1 MSAGS
6 KGKPSPFLILAVSR
20 GLAPEEVSENMR
32 GWFRRHKSG
41 SLHNKFERTPQGPA
55 SAEELREGTPQ
66 GTAPLEVESETAE
79 NLVDRTPEPEEPAD
93 DFSEAGIREALR
105 DVRDP
110 EIGRDLV
117 SLNMV
122 REVRI
127 EGSGVTVGVALTTG
141 GCPLKHRITT
151 DIRDRLMEIEGVEN
165 VEVDFGVMTD
175 TDRQNL
181 LTSLHGGPSELA
193 PAFKDESKTR
203 IIAVVSGKGGVGKST
218 VAVNLA
224 AALDR
229 AGHSVEILDAD
240 VHGSS
245 IPVMLGSLEKP
256 NVVGGVIFPIESE
269 TGLKFISMGNFVN
282 EGQAIIWRAPIVNKA
297 LTQLMRDVYWDEPDF
312 IIVDMPPGTGDVALT
327 IAQMIPKAEALVV
340 TTPQADAA
348 RVAVKAGKMAVQ
360 AHLKVVGVVENM
372 GYAECPDCGKE
383 LKIFGGDGGDRVAGE
398 LGSQVMSRIPILPDA
413 TGEPGNALFEEGS
426 APARAFDEAAASLA
440 ATKVR
445 RRIKVL

>member
-1 MSAGS
+1 
-6 KGKPSPFLILAVSR
+6 V
-20 GLAPEEVSENMR
+20 
-32 GWFRRHKSG
+32 
-41 SLHNKFERTPQGPA
+41 
-55 SAEELREGTPQ
+55 EG
-66 GTAPLEVESETAE
+66 ETASE
-79 NLVDRTPEPEEPAD
+79 LVDRTMEPEGPAD
-93 DFSEAGIREALR
+93 GFSEAGIREALR

-122 REVRI
+122 REI
-127 EGSGVTVGVALTTG
+127 EIQGSGVKVGIALTTA

-151 DIRDRLMEIEGVEN
+151 DIKDRLAMVEGVEN
-165 VEVDFGVMTD
+165 VEVDFGVMSD
-175 TDRQNL
+175 DDRQNL
-181 LTSLHGGPSELA
+181 MTSLHGGPSELA
-193 PAFKDESKTR
+193 PAFRDESKTR

-245 IPVMLGSLEKP
+245 IPVMLGSMEKP
-256 NVVGGVIFPIESE
+256 NVVGGVIFPIESAQ
-269 TGLKFISMGNFVN
+269 GLKFISMGNFVN

-327 IAQMIPKAEALVV
+327 VAQMIPKAEALVV

-360 AHLKVVGVVENM
+360 AHLKVAGVVENM
-372 GYAECPDCGKE
+372 GHAVCPCCGE
-383 LKIFGGDGGDRVAGE
+383 EMRIFGGDGGDRVAGE
-398 LGSQVMSRIPILPDA
+398 LDSRVMGRIPILPDA
-413 TGEPGNALFEEGS
+413 TGEPGNALFEGDT
-426 APARAFDEAAASLA
+426 APARAFDEIAASLA

>member
-1 MSAGS
+1 M
-6 KGKPSPFLILAVSR
+6 VD
-20 GLAPEEVSENMR
+20 
-32 GWFRRHKSG
+32 WFRRRAGNTRPPAEASG
-41 SLHNKFERTPQGPA
+41 TGALDVSG
-55 SAEELREGTPQ
+55 
-66 GTAPLEVESETAE
+66 ETADE
-79 NLVDRTPEPEEPAD
+79 LVDRTPEPQEPAD
-93 DFSEAGIREALR
+93 GFSEAGIREALR

-117 SLNMV
+117 SLNMI
-122 REVRI
+122 RNI
-127 EGSGVTVGVALTTG
+127 DIQGSGVTVGVALTTA
-141 GCPLKHRITT
+141 GCPMKHRITT
-151 DIRDRLMEIEGVEN
+151 DVRDRVMMIEGVES

-175 TDRQNL
+175 DDRQNL
-181 LTSLHGGPSELA
+181 MTSLHGGPSELA
-193 PAFKDESKTR
+193 PAFRDESKTR

-229 AGHSVEILDAD
+229 AGKSVEILDAD

-245 IPVMLGSLEKP
+245 IPVMLGSTEKP

-327 IAQMIPKAEALVV
+327 VAQMIPKAEALVV

-360 AHLKVVGVVENM
+360 AHLKLAGVVENM

-383 LKIFGGDGGDRVAGE
+383 LRIFGGDGGDRVAGE
-398 LGSQVMSRIPILPDA
+398 LGSQVMGRIPILPDA
-413 TGEPGNALFEEGS
+413 SGEPGRSLFDVDS
-426 APARAFDEAAASLA
+426 PPARAFDEIAAALA

>member
-1 MSAGS
+1 M
-6 KGKPSPFLILAVSR
+6 VD
-20 GLAPEEVSENMR
+20 
-32 GWFRRHKSG
+32 WFRRRGGGDEVSASDTSKAGG
-41 SLHNKFERTPQGPA
+41 SSNDAPAPPERQ
-55 SAEELREGTPQ
+55 
-66 GTAPLEVESETAE
+66 
-79 NLVDRTPEPEEPAD
+79 PAD
-93 DFSEAGIREALR
+93 GLSEAGIREALR

-110 EIGRDLV
+110 EIGRDLI

-122 REVRI
+122 RGVEIRGSTVEVGI
-127 EGSGVTVGVALTTG
+127 ALTTA
-141 GCPLKHRITT
+141 GCPMKHRITN
-151 DIRDRLMEIEGVEN
+151 DVRDRLVMIEGVEN

-175 TDRQNL
+175 DDRQNL
-181 LTSLHGGPSELA
+181 MTSLHGGPSELA
-193 PAFKDESKTR
+193 PAFRDESKTR

-245 IPVMLGSLEKP
+245 IPVMLGSTEKP
-256 NVVGGVIFPIESE
+256 NVVGGVIFPIESH

-327 IAQMIPKAEALVV
+327 VAQMIPKAEALVV

-372 GYAECPDCGKE
+372 AYAECPDCGKE
-383 LKIFGGDGGDRVAGE
+383 LKIFGGDGGERVAGE
-398 LGSQVMSRIPILPDA
+398 LDSKILGRIPILPDA
-413 TGEPGNALFEEGS
+413 SGEPGRSLFEEGT
-426 APARAFDEAAASLA
+426 APARAFEEIAASLA

-445 RRIKVL
+445 KRIKVL

>member
-1 MSAGS
+1 M
-6 KGKPSPFLILAVSR
+6 V
-20 GLAPEEVSENMR
+20 E
-32 GWFRRHKSG
+32 WFRRRKSSNSRG
-41 SLHNKFERTPQGPA
+41 KPEQAAREAA
-55 SAEELREGTPQ
+55 STG
-66 GTAPLEVESETAE
+66 EVRGETLQEDASFKTETAE
-79 NLVDRTPEPEEPAD
+79 NLVDRTPKPEEPVD
-93 DFSEAGIREALR
+93 GFSEAGIREALR

-127 EGSGVTVGVALTTG
+127 EGSSVTVGIALTTA

-151 DIRDRLMEIEGVEN
+151 DIRDRLMMIEGVEH
-165 VEVDFGVMTD
+165 VEVDFGVMSD
-175 TDRQNL
+175 ADRQNL

-229 AGHSVEILDAD
+229 AGHAVSVLDAD

-256 NVVGGVIFPIESE
+256 NVVGGVIFPIESPQ
-269 TGLKFISMGNFVN
+269 GLKFISMGNFVN
-282 EGQAIIWRAPIVNKA
+282 EGQAVIWRAPIVNKA

-327 IAQMIPKAEALVV
+327 VAQLIPKAEALVV

-360 AHLKVVGVVENM
+360 AHLSLVGVVENM

-398 LGSQVMSRIPILPDA
+398 LGTSVLGRIPIIPD
-413 TGEPGNALFEEGS
+413 TSGEPGRSLFAEGT
-426 APARAFDEAAASLA
+426 APARAFDEIAQTIARA
-440 ATKVR
+440 KIR
-445 RRIKVL
+445 RRLKVL

>member
-1 MSAGS
+1 M
-6 KGKPSPFLILAVSR
+6 VD
-20 GLAPEEVSENMR
+20 
-32 GWFRRHKSG
+32 WFRRRSG
-41 SLHNKFERTPQGPA
+41 GGESPA
-55 SAEELREGTPQ
+55 NGQAGLDVEG
-66 GTAPLEVESETAE
+66 ETASE
-79 NLVDRTPEPEEPAD
+79 LVDRTSEPEAPAD
-93 DFSEAGIREALR
+93 GFSEAGIREALR

-122 REVRI
+122 RGI
-127 EGSGVTVGVALTTG
+127 EIRGSGVKVGVALTTA
-141 GCPLKHRITT
+141 GCPLKHRIMT
-151 DIRDRLMEIEGVEN
+151 DVKDRLMMIEGVES

-175 TDRQNL
+175 DDRQNL
-181 LTSLHGGPSELA
+181 MTSLHGGPSELA
-193 PAFKDESKTR
+193 PAFRDESKTR

-245 IPVMLGSLEKP
+245 IPVMLGSTEKP
-256 NVVGGVIFPIESE
+256 NVVGGVIFPIESSQ
-269 TGLKFISMGNFVN
+269 GLKFISMGNFVN

-327 IAQMIPKAEALVV
+327 VAQMIPKAEALVV

-360 AHLKVVGVVENM
+360 AHLKVAGVVENM
-372 GYAECPDCGKE
+372 GHAVCPCCGE
-383 LKIFGGDGGDRVAGE
+383 EMRIFGGDGGDRVAAE
-398 LGSQVMSRIPILPDA
+398 LDSRVMGRIPILPDA
-413 TGEPGNALFEEGS
+413 TGEPGNALFDEDS
-426 APARAFDEAAASLA
+426 APARAFDEIAAHLA

>member
-1 MSAGS
+1 M
-6 KGKPSPFLILAVSR
+6 V
-20 GLAPEEVSENMR
+20 E
-32 GWFRRHKSG
+32 WFRRRKSSNSRG
-41 SLHNKFERTPQGPA
+41 KPEQAAPEAA
-55 SAEELREGTPQ
+55 STG
-66 GTAPLEVESETAE
+66 EVRGETLQEDASFKTETAE
-79 NLVDRTPEPEEPAD
+79 NLVDRTPKPEEPAD
-93 DFSEAGIREALR
+93 GFSEAGIREALR

-127 EGSGVTVGVALTTG
+127 EGSSVTVGIALTTA

-151 DIRDRLMEIEGVEN
+151 DIRDRLMMIEGVEH
-165 VEVDFGVMTD
+165 VEVDFGVMSD
-175 TDRQNL
+175 ADRQNL

-229 AGHSVEILDAD
+229 AGHAVSVLDAD

-256 NVVGGVIFPIESE
+256 NVVGGVIFPIESPQ
-269 TGLKFISMGNFVN
+269 GLKFISMGNFVN
-282 EGQAIIWRAPIVNKA
+282 EGQAVIWRAPIVNKA

-327 IAQMIPKAEALVV
+327 VAQLIPKAEALVV

-360 AHLKVVGVVENM
+360 AHLSLVGVVENM

-383 LKIFGGDGGDRVAGE
+383 LEIFGGDGGDRVAGE
-398 LGSQVMSRIPILPDA
+398 LGTGVLGRIPIIPDA
-413 TGEPGNALFEEGS
+413 SGEPGRSLFAEGT
-426 APARAFDEAAASLA
+426 APARAFDEIAQTVARAKA
-440 ATKVR
+440 R
-445 RRIKVL
+445 RRLKVL

>member
-1 MSAGS
+1 MVDWFRKRTGKDGSAG
-6 KGKPSPFLILAVSR
+6 GGGEPARLDL
-20 GLAPEEVSENMR
+20 
-32 GWFRRHKSG
+32 
-41 SLHNKFERTPQGPA
+41 QG
-55 SAEELREGTPQ
+55 
-66 GTAPLEVESETAE
+66 ETAE
-79 NLVDRTPEPEEPAD
+79 NLVDRTPPPSEPAD
-93 DFSEAGIREALR
+93 GFSEAGVREALR

-110 EIGRDLV
+110 EIGRDLI
-117 SLNMV
+117 SLNMIRNV
-122 REVRI
+122 DI
-127 EGSGVTVGVALTTG
+127 QGAGVTVGVALTTA
-141 GCPLKHRITT
+141 GCPMKHRITT
-151 DIRDRLMEIEGVEN
+151 DIRDRLMEIEGVES

-175 TDRQNL
+175 DDRQNL
-181 LTSLHGGPSELA
+181 MTSLHGGPSELA
-193 PAFKDESKTR
+193 PAFRDESRTR

-229 AGHSVEILDAD
+229 AGKSVEILDAD

-245 IPVMLGSLEKP
+245 IPVMLGSTEKP

-327 IAQMIPKAEALVV
+327 VAQMIPKAEALVV

-360 AHLKVVGVVENM
+360 AHLKLAGVVENM
-372 GYAECPDCGKE
+372 GHAVCPCCGE
-383 LKIFGGDGGDRVAGE
+383 EIEIFGGDGGNQVAAE
-398 LGSQVMSRIPILPDA
+398 LGSTVTGRIPILPDA
-413 TGEPGNALFEEGS
+413 TGEPGNALFEEDS
-426 APARAFDEAAASLA
+426 APARAFDEIAAGLA

>member
-1 MSAGS
+1 M
-6 KGKPSPFLILAVSR
+6 V
-20 GLAPEEVSENMR
+20 N
-32 GWFRRHKSG
+32 WFRRSRDG
-41 SLHNKFERTPQGPA
+41 NLQGEHEQA
-55 SAEELREGTPQ
+55 SRKATSVGQAREEEHQAATS
-66 GTAPLEVESETAE
+66 LEVEPQTAE
-79 NLVDRTPEPEEPAD
+79 DLVDRTPEPEEPAD
-93 DFSEAGIREALR
+93 GFSEAGIREALR

-110 EIGRDLV
+110 EIGRDLI
-117 SLNMV
+117 SLNMI
-122 REVRI
+122 RNIII
-127 EGSGVTVGVALTTG
+127 EGGKVTVGVALTTA
-141 GCPLKHRITT
+141 GCPLKHRIMT
-151 DIRDRLMEIEGVEN
+151 DIRDRLVMIEGVKD

-224 AALDR
+224 GALDR

-256 NVVGGVIFPIESE
+256 NVVGGVIFPIESRS
-269 TGLKFISMGNFVN
+269 GLKFISMGNFVN

-372 GYAECPDCGKE
+372 SFAECPDCGKE
-383 LKIFGGDGGDRVAGE
+383 MRIFGGDGGQRVAGE
-398 LGSQVMSRIPILPDA
+398 LDSRVLGRVPILPDA
-413 TGEPGNALFEEGS
+413 TGEPGNALFAEDT
-426 APARAFDEAAASLA
+426 APTRAFDEIAQALA
-440 ATKVR
+440 QTKVR

>member
-1 MSAGS
+1 M
-6 KGKPSPFLILAVSR
+6 VD
-20 GLAPEEVSENMR
+20 
-32 GWFRRHKSG
+32 WFRRRAG
-41 SLHNKFERTPQGPA
+41 
-55 SAEELREGTPQ
+55 
-66 GTAPLEVESETAE
+66 
-79 NLVDRTPEPEEPAD
+79 EPEARESGVDGGSANGAQEPPGQPAD
-93 DFSEAGIREALR
+93 GLSEAGIREALR

-110 EIGRDLV
+110 EIGRDLI

-122 REVRI
+122 RGVEIRGSTVEVGI
-127 EGSGVTVGVALTTG
+127 SLTTA
-141 GCPLKHRITT
+141 GCPMKHRITT
-151 DIRDRLMEIEGVEN
+151 DVRDRLSMIEGVEN

-175 TDRQNL
+175 EDRQNL
-181 LTSLHGGPSELA
+181 MTSLHGGPSELA
-193 PAFKDESKTR
+193 PAFRDESKTR

-245 IPVMLGSLEKP
+245 IPVMLGSTEKP
-256 NVVGGVIFPIESE
+256 NVVGGVIFPIESY

-312 IIVDMPPGTGDVALT
+312 IVVDMPPGTGDVALT
-327 IAQMIPKAEALVV
+327 IAQMIPKAEVLVV

-372 GYAECPDCGKE
+372 AYAECPDCGKE
-383 LKIFGGDGGDRVAGE
+383 LKIFGGDGGERVAAE
-398 LGSQVMSRIPILPDA
+398 LDSKVLGRIPILPDA
-413 TGEPGNALFEEGS
+413 SGEPGRSLFEEGT
-426 APARAFDEAAASLA
+426 APARAFEEIAASLA

-445 RRIKVL
+445 KRIKVL

>member
-1 MSAGS
+1 MVDWLRRRANRDEHPQSEPEA
-6 KGKPSPFLILAVSR
+6 A
-20 GLAPEEVSENMR
+20 APNEEPTT
-32 GWFRRHKSG
+32 
-41 SLHNKFERTPQGPA
+41 FEGDTT
-55 SAEELREGTPQ
+55 ED
-66 GTAPLEVESETAE
+66 
-79 NLVDRTPEPEEPAD
+79 LVDRTPEPEEPAD
-93 DFSEAGIREALR
+93 GFSEAGIREALR

-110 EIGRDLV
+110 EIGRDLIA
-117 SLNMV
+117 LNMIRNV
-122 REVRI
+122 DI
-127 EGSGVTVGVALTTG
+127 EGGKVTVGVALTTS
-141 GCPLKHRITT
+141 GCPLKHRIMI
-151 DIRDRLMEIEGVEN
+151 DVRDRLMMIDGVED

-175 TDRQNL
+175 SDRQNL

-193 PAFKDESKTR
+193 PAFKDDSKTR

-256 NVVGGVIFPIESE
+256 NVVGGVIFPIESH

-312 IIVDMPPGTGDVALT
+312 IVVDMPPGTGDVALT

-348 RVAVKAGKMAVQ
+348 RVAAKAGRMAVQ

-372 GYAECPDCGKE
+372 SFAECPDCGKE
-383 LKIFGGDGGDRVAGE
+383 MRIFGGGGGERVAAE
-398 LGSQVMSRIPILPDA
+398 LESRVLGRVPILPDA
-413 TGEPGNALFEEGS
+413 TGEPGNALFAEDT
-426 APARAFDEAAASLA
+426 APTRAFDEIAQALA
-440 ATKVR
+440 QTKVR

>member
-1 MSAGS
+1 MGDWFRGR
-6 KGKPSPFLILAVSR
+6 GKNEFIEAKPEGGAQEEASPAATSP
-20 GLAPEEVSENMR
+20 PEE
-32 GWFRRHKSG
+32 
-41 SLHNKFERTPQGPA
+41 Q
-55 SAEELREGTPQ
+55 
-66 GTAPLEVESETAE
+66 
-79 NLVDRTPEPEEPAD
+79 PAD
-93 DFSEAGIREALR
+93 GFSEAGIREALR

-117 SLNMV
+117 SLNMI
-122 REVRI
+122 REIRI
-127 EGSGVTVGVALTTG
+127 EGPSVTVGVALTTA
-141 GCPLKHRITT
+141 GCPLKHRIST
-151 DIRDRLMEIEGVEN
+151 DVRDRLTMIEGVEQ
-165 VEVDFGVMTD
+165 VEVDFGVMSD
-175 TDRQNL
+175 ADRQNL

-256 NVVGGVIFPIESE
+256 NVVGGVIFPIESPQ
-269 TGLKFISMGNFVN
+269 GLKFISMGNFVN

-327 IAQMIPKAEALVV
+327 VAQMIPKAEALVV

-360 AHLKVVGVVENM
+360 AHLKIAGVVENM

-383 LKIFGGDGGDRVAGE
+383 MRIFGGDGGDRVAGE
-398 LGSQVMSRIPILPDA
+398 LGTRVLGRIPILPDA
-413 TGEPGNALFEEGS
+413 TGEPGNALFDEAT
-426 APARAFDEAAASLA
+426 APARAFDEIARSLA
-440 ATKVR
+440 QTKVR
-445 RRIKVL
+445 KRIKVL

>member
-1 MSAGS
+1 MVDWLRRRANRDEHPQSEPEA
-6 KGKPSPFLILAVSR
+6 A
-20 GLAPEEVSENMR
+20 APNEEPTT
-32 GWFRRHKSG
+32 
-41 SLHNKFERTPQGPA
+41 FEGDTT
-55 SAEELREGTPQ
+55 ED
-66 GTAPLEVESETAE
+66 
-79 NLVDRTPEPEEPAD
+79 LVDRTREPEVPAGG
-93 DFSEAGIREALR
+93 FSEAGIREALR

-110 EIGRDLV
+110 EIGRDLIA
-117 SLNMV
+117 LNMIRNV
-122 REVRI
+122 DI
-127 EGSGVTVGVALTTG
+127 EGGKVTVGVALTTS
-141 GCPLKHRITT
+141 GCPLKHRIMT
-151 DIRDRLMEIEGVEN
+151 DVRDRLMMIDGVED

-175 TDRQNL
+175 SDRQNL

-193 PAFKDESKTR
+193 PAFKDDSKTR

-256 NVVGGVIFPIESE
+256 NVVGGVIFPIESH

-312 IIVDMPPGTGDVALT
+312 IVVDMPPGTGDVALT
-327 IAQMIPKAEALVV
+327 IEQMIPKAEALVV

-348 RVAVKAGKMAVQ
+348 RVAAKAGRMAVQ

-372 GYAECPDCGKE
+372 SFAECPDCGKE
-383 LKIFGGDGGDRVAGE
+383 MRIFGGGGGERVAAE
-398 LGSQVMSRIPILPDA
+398 LESRVLGRVPILPDA
-413 TGEPGNALFEEGS
+413 TGEPGNALFAEDT
-426 APARAFDEAAASLA
+426 APTRAFDEIAQALA
-440 ATKVR
+440 QTKVR

>member
-1 MSAGS
+1 M
-6 KGKPSPFLILAVSR
+6 KVNK
-20 GLAPEEVSENMR
+20 
-32 GWFRRHKSG
+32 WTRR
-41 SLHNKFERTPQGPA
+41 NTN
-55 SAEELREGTPQ
+55 AEE
-66 GTAPLEVESETAE
+66 GTAPPKAAPDAGDGRDNNQPPDGL
-79 NLVDRTPEPEEPAD
+79 
-93 DFSEAGIREALR
+93 SEAGIREALR

-110 EIGRDLV
+110 EIGRDLI

-122 REVRI
+122 RGVKI
-127 EGSGVTVGVALTTG
+127 EGGNVVVGIALTTA
-141 GCPLKHRITT
+141 GCPMKHRITT
-151 DIRDRLMEIEGVEN
+151 DIKDRLSMIEGVGS

-175 TDRQNL
+175 EDRQNL
-181 LTSLHGGPSELA
+181 LTSLHGGPSEIA
-193 PAFKDESKTR
+193 PAFRDDSKTR

-224 AALDR
+224 AALQR

-245 IPVMLGSLEKP
+245 IPLMLGSTEKP
-256 NVVGGVIFPIESE
+256 NVVDGVIFPVESNA
-269 TGLKFISMGNFVN
+269 GLKFISMGNFVE

-327 IAQMIPKAEALVV
+327 VAQMIPKAEALVV

-360 AHLKVVGVVENM
+360 AHLKVAGVVENM
-372 GYAECPDCGKE
+372 SYATCPECGEE
-383 LKIFGGDGGDRVAGE
+383 LRIFGGDGGERVAGE
-398 LGSQVMSRIPILPDA
+398 LGSQVMGRIPIQPDA
-413 TGEPGNALFEEGS
+413 SGEPGRSLFEEGS
-426 APARAFDEAAASLA
+426 SPARAFEEIAASLA
-440 ATKVR
+440 AIKVR

>member
-1 MSAGS
+1 VIAGW
-6 KGKPSPFLILAVSR
+6 KCRRRLVN
-20 GLAPEEVSENMR
+20 VVD
-32 GWFRRHKSG
+32 WFRRRSG
-41 SLHNKFERTPQGPA
+41 SDEA
-55 SAEELREGTPQ
+55 SNGAAEVR
-66 GTAPLEVESETAE
+66 VETETAE
-79 NLVDRTPEPEEPAD
+79 ELVDRTPREEEPAD
-93 DFSEAGIREALR
+93 GFSEAGIREALR

-110 EIGRDLV
+110 EIGRDLI

-122 REVRI
+122 RGVKI
-127 EGSGVTVGVALTTG
+127 EGGNVVVGIALTTA
-141 GCPLKHRITT
+141 GCPMKHRITT
-151 DIRDRLMEIEGVEN
+151 DIKDRLSMIEGVGS

-175 TDRQNL
+175 EDRQNL
-181 LTSLHGGPSELA
+181 LTSLHGGPSEIA
-193 PAFKDESKTR
+193 PAFRDDSKTR

-224 AALDR
+224 AALQR
-229 AGHSVEILDAD
+229 TGHSVEILDAD

-245 IPVMLGSLEKP
+245 IPLMLGSTEKP
-256 NVVGGVIFPIESE
+256 NVVDGVIFPVESNA
-269 TGLKFISMGNFVN
+269 GLKFISMGNFVE

-327 IAQMIPKAEALVV
+327 VAQMIPKAEALVV

-360 AHLKVVGVVENM
+360 AHLKVAGVVENM
-372 GYAECPDCGKE
+372 SYATCPECGEE
-383 LKIFGGDGGDRVAGE
+383 LRIFGGDGGEQVSGE
-398 LGSQVMSRIPILPDA
+398 LGVNILGCIPILPDSS
-413 TGEPGNALFEEGS
+413 GEPGRSLFDPGS
-426 APARAFDEAAASLA
+426 SPARVFDEIATALA

>member
-1 MSAGS
+1 MVDWLRRRANRDEHPQSEPKA
-6 KGKPSPFLILAVSR
+6 A
-20 GLAPEEVSENMR
+20 APNEEPTT
-32 GWFRRHKSG
+32 
-41 SLHNKFERTPQGPA
+41 FEGD
-55 SAEELREGTPQ
+55 
-66 GTAPLEVESETAE
+66 TAE
-79 NLVDRTPEPEEPAD
+79 DLVDRTPEPEEPAD
-93 DFSEAGIREALR
+93 GFSEAGIREALR

-110 EIGRDLV
+110 EIGRDLIA
-117 SLNMV
+117 LNMIRNV
-122 REVRI
+122 DI
-127 EGSGVTVGVALTTG
+127 EGGKVTVGVALTTS
-141 GCPLKHRITT
+141 GCPLKHRIMT
-151 DIRDRLMEIEGVEN
+151 DVRDRLMMIDGVED

-175 TDRQNL
+175 SDRQNL

-193 PAFKDESKTR
+193 PAFKDDSKTR

-256 NVVGGVIFPIESE
+256 NVVGGVIFPIESH

-312 IIVDMPPGTGDVALT
+312 IVVDMPPGTGDVALT

-348 RVAVKAGKMAVQ
+348 RVAVKAGRMAVQ

-372 GYAECPDCGKE
+372 SFAECPDCGKE
-383 LKIFGGDGGDRVAGE
+383 MRIFGGGGGERVAAE
-398 LGSQVMSRIPILPDA
+398 LESRVLGRVPILPDA
-413 TGEPGNALFEEGS
+413 TGEPGNALFAEDT
-426 APARAFDEAAASLA
+426 APTRAFDEIAQALA
-440 ATKVR
+440 QTKVR

>member
-1 MSAGS
+1 MVDWLRRRANRDEHPQSEPEA
-6 KGKPSPFLILAVSR
+6 A
-20 GLAPEEVSENMR
+20 APNEEPTT
-32 GWFRRHKSG
+32 
-41 SLHNKFERTPQGPA
+41 FEGD
-55 SAEELREGTPQ
+55 
-66 GTAPLEVESETAE
+66 TAE
-79 NLVDRTPEPEEPAD
+79 DLVDRTREPEEPAD
-93 DFSEAGIREALR
+93 GFSEVGIREALR

-110 EIGRDLV
+110 EIGRDLIA
-117 SLNMV
+117 LNMIRNV
-122 REVRI
+122 DI
-127 EGSGVTVGVALTTG
+127 EGGKVTVGVALTTS
-141 GCPLKHRITT
+141 GCPLKHRIMT
-151 DIRDRLMEIEGVEN
+151 DVRDRLMMIDGVED

-175 TDRQNL
+175 SDRQNL

-193 PAFKDESKTR
+193 PAFKDDSKTR

-256 NVVGGVIFPIESE
+256 NVVGGVIFPIESH

-312 IIVDMPPGTGDVALT
+312 IVVDMPPGTGDVALT

-348 RVAVKAGKMAVQ
+348 RVAAKAGRMAVQ

-372 GYAECPDCGKE
+372 SFAECPDCGKE
-383 LKIFGGDGGDRVAGE
+383 MRIFGGGGGERVAVE
-398 LGSQVMSRIPILPDA
+398 LESRVLGRVPILPDA
-413 TGEPGNALFEEGS
+413 TGEPGNALFAEDT
-426 APARAFDEAAASLA
+426 APTRAFDEIAQALA
-440 ATKVR
+440 QTKVR

>member
-1 MSAGS
+1 M
-6 KGKPSPFLILAVSR
+6 KIDK
-20 GLAPEEVSENMR
+20 
-32 GWFRRHKSG
+32 WTRRHTNAEG
-41 SLHNKFERTPQGPA
+41 GPA
-55 SAEELREGTPQ
+55 PPEGVSDSADREAIHQRLDG
-66 GTAPLEVESETAE
+66 L
-79 NLVDRTPEPEEPAD
+79 
-93 DFSEAGIREALR
+93 SEAGVREALR

-110 EIGRDLV
+110 EIGRDLI

-122 REVRI
+122 RGVKI
-127 EGSGVTVGVALTTG
+127 EGGNVAVGIALTTA
-141 GCPLKHRITT
+141 GCPMKHRITT
-151 DIRDRLMEIEGVEN
+151 DITDRLKMIEGVQE

-175 TDRQNL
+175 EDRNNL
-181 LTSLHGGPSELA
+181 LSSLHGGPSELA
-193 PAFKDESKTR
+193 PAFRDESKTR
-203 IIAVVSGKGGVGKST
+203 IITVVSGKGGVGKST
-218 VAVNLA
+218 VALNLA
-224 AALDR
+224 AALER

-245 IPVMLGSLEKP
+245 IPVMLGSQQKP
-256 NVVGGVIFPIESE
+256 NVVDGVIFPIESDQ
-269 TGLKFISMGNFVN
+269 GLKFISMGNFVN

-327 IAQMIPKAEALVV
+327 VAQMSPKAEALVV

-372 GYAECPDCGKE
+372 GYAQCPDCGKE
-383 LKIFGGDGGDRVAGE
+383 LRIFGGDGGERVAGE
-398 LGSQVMSRIPILPDA
+398 LGSQVMGRIPIQPEA
-413 TGEPGNALFEEGS
+413 TGEPGRSLFEVDS
-426 APARAFDEAAASLA
+426 SPARVFDEMAAALA

>member
-1 MSAGS
+1 MGQA
-6 KGKPSPFLILAVSR
+6 R
-20 GLAPEEVSENMR
+20 EEEHQAATS
-32 GWFRRHKSG
+32 
-41 SLHNKFERTPQGPA
+41 
-55 SAEELREGTPQ
+55 
-66 GTAPLEVESETAE
+66 LEVEPQTAE
-79 NLVDRTPEPEEPAD
+79 DLVDRTPEPEEPAD
-93 DFSEAGIREALR
+93 GFSEAGIREALR

-110 EIGRDLV
+110 EIGRDLI
-117 SLNMV
+117 SLNMI
-122 REVRI
+122 RNIII
-127 EGSGVTVGVALTTG
+127 EGGKVTVGVALTTA
-141 GCPLKHRITT
+141 GCPLKHRIMT
-151 DIRDRLMEIEGVEN
+151 DIRDRLVMIEGVKD

-224 AALDR
+224 GALDR

-256 NVVGGVIFPIESE
+256 NVVGGVIFPIESRS
-269 TGLKFISMGNFVN
+269 GLKFISMGNFVN

-372 GYAECPDCGKE
+372 SFAECPDCGKE
-383 LKIFGGDGGDRVAGE
+383 MRIFGGDGGQRVAGE
-398 LGSQVMSRIPILPDA
+398 LDSRVLGRVPILPDA
-413 TGEPGNALFEEGS
+413 TGEPGNALFAEDT
-426 APARAFDEAAASLA
+426 APTRAFDEIAQALA
-440 ATKVR
+440 QTKVR

>member
-1 MSAGS
+1 MARAAARRR
-6 KGKPSPFLILAVSR
+6 LADV
-20 GLAPEEVSENMR
+20 VD
-32 GWFRRHKSG
+32 WFRRRAGNGRPSNEAGEAEPLDVSG
-41 SLHNKFERTPQGPA
+41 
-55 SAEELREGTPQ
+55 
-66 GTAPLEVESETAE
+66 ETADE
-79 NLVDRTPEPEEPAD
+79 LVDRTPQPPEPAD
-93 DFSEAGIREALR
+93 GFSEAGIREALR

-117 SLNMV
+117 SLNMI
-122 REVRI
+122 RNIDI
-127 EGSGVTVGVALTTG
+127 EGSGVTVGVALTTA
-141 GCPLKHRITT
+141 GCPMKHRITT
-151 DIRDRLMEIEGVEN
+151 DVRDRVMMIEGVQS

-175 TDRQNL
+175 DDRQNL
-181 LTSLHGGPSELA
+181 MTSLHGGPSELA
-193 PAFKDESKTR
+193 PAFRDESKTR

-229 AGHSVEILDAD
+229 AGKSVEILDAD

-245 IPVMLGSLEKP
+245 IPVMLGSTEKP

-297 LTQLMRDVYWDEPDF
+297 LTQLMRDVYWDEPDY

-327 IAQMIPKAEALVV
+327 VAQMIPKAEALVV

-360 AHLKVVGVVENM
+360 AHLKVAGVVENM
-372 GYAECPDCGKE
+372 GHAVCPCCGE
-383 LKIFGGDGGDRVAGE
+383 EMKIFGGDGGNQVAEE
-398 LGSQVMSRIPILPDA
+398 LGSTVMSRIPILPDA
-413 TGEPGNALFEEGS
+413 TGEPGNALFQEGS
-426 APARAFDEAAASLA
+426 APARAFDEIAASLA

>member
-1 MSAGS
+1 VVDWLRRRTNRDEHPQSEPKA
-6 KGKPSPFLILAVSR
+6 A
-20 GLAPEEVSENMR
+20 APNEEPTT
-32 GWFRRHKSG
+32 
-41 SLHNKFERTPQGPA
+41 FEGDTT
-55 SAEELREGTPQ
+55 ED
-66 GTAPLEVESETAE
+66 
-79 NLVDRTPEPEEPAD
+79 LVDRTREPEEPAD
-93 DFSEAGIREALR
+93 GFSEAGIREALR

-110 EIGRDLV
+110 EIGRDLIA
-117 SLNMV
+117 LNMIRNV
-122 REVRI
+122 DI
-127 EGSGVTVGVALTTG
+127 EGGKVTVGVALTTS
-141 GCPLKHRITT
+141 GCPLKHRIMT
-151 DIRDRLMEIEGVEN
+151 DVRDRLMIIDGVED

-175 TDRQNL
+175 SDRQNL

-193 PAFKDESKTR
+193 PAFKDDSKTR

-256 NVVGGVIFPIESE
+256 NVVGGVIFPIESH

-312 IIVDMPPGTGDVALT
+312 IVVDMPPGTGDVALT

-348 RVAVKAGKMAVQ
+348 RVAAKAGRMAVQ

-372 GYAECPDCGKE
+372 SFAECPDCGKE
-383 LKIFGGDGGDRVAGE
+383 MRIFGGGGGERVAAE
-398 LGSQVMSRIPILPDA
+398 LESRVLGRVPILPDA
-413 TGEPGNALFEEGS
+413 TGEPGNALFAEDT
-426 APARAFDEAAASLA
+426 APTRAFDEIAQALA
-440 ATKVR
+440 QTKVR

>member
-1 MSAGS
+1 M
-6 KGKPSPFLILAVSR
+6 KVNK
-20 GLAPEEVSENMR
+20 
-32 GWFRRHKSG
+32 WTRRHSNAEDGNAPPEAVPDSG
-41 SLHNKFERTPQGPA
+41 DGGEIQQPPDGL
-55 SAEELREGTPQ
+55 
-66 GTAPLEVESETAE
+66 
-79 NLVDRTPEPEEPAD
+79 
-93 DFSEAGIREALR
+93 SEAAIREALR

-110 EIGRDLV
+110 EIGRDLI

-122 REVRI
+122 RGVKI
-127 EGSGVTVGVALTTG
+127 EGGNVAVGIALTTA

-151 DIRDRLMEIEGVEN
+151 DIRDRLKMIEGIEE

-175 TDRQNL
+175 EDRHNL

-193 PAFKDESKTR
+193 PAFRDESKTR

-218 VAVNLA
+218 VALNLA

-245 IPVMLGSLEKP
+245 IPVMLGSLGKP
-256 NVVGGVIFPIESE
+256 NVVEGVIFPIESPQ
-269 TGLKFISMGNFVN
+269 GLKFISMGNFVN

-297 LTQLMRDVYWDEPDF
+297 LTQLMRDVYWDEPEF

-327 IAQMIPKAEALVV
+327 VAQMIPKAEALVV

-372 GYAECPDCGKE
+372 GYSVCPECGEE
-383 LKIFGGDGGDRVAGE
+383 LRIFGGEGGQRVAGE
-398 LGSQVMSRIPILPDA
+398 LGTELLGRIPIEPEA
-413 TGEPGNALFEEGS
+413 TGEPGRSLFGVDTT
-426 APARAFDEAAASLA
+426 PARVFDEIAAALA
-440 ATKVR
+440 QIRVR
-445 RRIKVL
+445 RRRKVL

>member
-1 MSAGS
+1 M
-6 KGKPSPFLILAVSR
+6 V
-20 GLAPEEVSENMR
+20 N
-32 GWFRRHKSG
+32 WFRKSTDG
-41 SLHNKFERTPQGPA
+41 NYQGEHEQASRKATSVGEAREEEHQATTSLTVEPQ
-55 SAEELREGTPQ
+55 T
-66 GTAPLEVESETAE
+66 SED
-79 NLVDRTPEPEEPAD
+79 LVDRTPEPEEPAD
-93 DFSEAGIREALR
+93 GFSEAGIREALR

-110 EIGRDLV
+110 EIGRDLI
-117 SLNMV
+117 SLNMIRNIV
-122 REVRI
+122 I
-127 EGSGVTVGVALTTG
+127 EGGKVTVGVALTTA
-141 GCPLKHRITT
+141 GCPLKHRIMT
-151 DIRDRLMEIEGVEN
+151 DIRDRLVMIEGVKD

-224 AALDR
+224 GALDR

-256 NVVGGVIFPIESE
+256 NVVGGVIFPIESRS
-269 TGLKFISMGNFVN
+269 GLKFISMGNFVN

-372 GYAECPDCGKE
+372 SFAECPDCGKE
-383 LKIFGGDGGDRVAGE
+383 MRIFGGDGGERVAGE
-398 LGSQVMSRIPILPDA
+398 LDSRVLGRVPILPDA
-413 TGEPGNALFEEGS
+413 TGEPGNALFAEDT
-426 APARAFDEAAASLA
+426 APTRAFDEIAQALA
-440 ATKVR
+440 QTKVR